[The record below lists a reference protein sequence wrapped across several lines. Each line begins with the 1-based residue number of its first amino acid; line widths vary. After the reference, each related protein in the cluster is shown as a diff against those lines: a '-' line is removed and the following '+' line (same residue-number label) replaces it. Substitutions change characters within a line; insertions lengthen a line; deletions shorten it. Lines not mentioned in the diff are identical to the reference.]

1 MPNGLYWDV
10 TDVNKQTGVLRV
22 TDDPSGIGRIA
33 SDAQVGCQVFTLSG
47 MKVTEYQSARSA
59 AVTKARQQRLQTG
72 TYIVKMND
80 GHRTEAQKL
89 IVR

>member
-1 MPNGLYWDV
+1 
-10 TDVNKQTGVLRV
+10 
-22 TDDPSGIGRIA
+22 
-33 SDAQVGCQVFTLSG
+33 VFTLSG

-80 GHRTEAQKL
+80 GRRTEAQKL